1 MESIRRVGVMVGFV
15 YQAVATGLTPSS
27 AFFMAAHMLRAIEVQ
42 EGSLGE
48 RNHNLEAFIG
58 GMLGTH
64 NTPPPG

>member
-1 MESIRRVGVMVGFV
+1 MVGFV
-15 YQAVATGLTPSS
+15 YQAVAGGLTPSS
-27 AFFMAAHMLRAIEVQ
+27 AFLIAGQMLRTIETE

-48 RNHNLEAFIG
+48 RNYMLEAFTR